1 LSLLFVVKPFY
12 HFGMTHEDILAAV
25 PPRMPTAHLMW
36 SAIVDVADREDL
48 GKGPLGHRYIV
59 PILGGR
65 FFGGDGFDALSGEVL
80 PGGADRQLMRAD
92 GIKELDALYEMRTD
106 EGITLTIRNNVLI
119 DEARQPD
126 RYAMSVISV
135 TAPKGKLDWLN
146 RRIVLGTLQ
155 TVRPQ
160 RQAVLVR
167 AWMADIA

>member
-1 LSLLFVVKPFY
+1 
-12 HFGMTHEDILAAV
+12 MTDKDILEAV

-48 GKGPLGHRYIV
+48 GEGPLGHRYIV

-65 FFGGDGFDALSGEVL
+65 FFGGDGFEDLSGEIL
-80 PGGADRQLMRAD
+80 PGGADRQLVRAD

-106 EGITLTIRNNVLI
+106 EGDTMTIRNRVI
-119 DEARQPD
+119 VDEARHPE

-146 RRIVLGTLQ
+146 RRLVLGTLQ
-155 TVRPQ
+155 TARPQ
-160 RQAVLVR
+160 RQAVVVR
-167 AWMADIA
+167 AWQADIT